1 MMMIK
6 GEGRTGRKRRKGEEG
21 EGEGESAFSRLSL
34 FVIFD
39 LDIRVI

>member
-1 MMMIK
+1 MMMMIK
-6 GEGRTGRKRRKGEEG
+6 GEGRTGRKGEEG
-21 EGEGESAFSRLSL
+21 KGEGESVFSRLSL